1 MKRMSG
7 SGKDFR
13 GRGKRPTPFSFPQG
27 CLRPGRGEA
36 FWLVVGRRL
45 CVLPCLLEDPSQQ
58 VPSLLRKEWEGPGRV
73 TARILA
79 LGPPGLAF
87 WAPGDLSS
95 FP

>member
-1 MKRMSG
+1 M
-7 SGKDFR
+7 
-13 GRGKRPTPFSFPQG
+13 
-27 CLRPGRGEA
+27 
-36 FWLVVGRRL
+36 
-45 CVLPCLLEDPSQQ
+45 LPCLLEDPSQQ